1 MNKSIF
7 KALGVLAQNKG
18 MNKYLNIFKE
28 TGEGIKSQGM
38 DFFNRAIKQVVDE
51 GDQIETTLTT
61 KKYVHPDRPDI
72 FVEVDTSTG
81 NANVGLVDPEA
92 GAFAYTDEMKKEQLI
107 ESLEDEGLGAMGAR
121 ARADEILTM
130 REKAKMMRE
139 IGKSKIKN
147 KRQAMIDAY
156 NRIIKEKNK
165 KADGGRVGMFMGGK
179 LPQGAGLLRQMI
191 KMAAK
196 EKGLEKPSEMLS
208 KFNPKKVDKFTN
220 DPNLLF
226 MKADVKEGIMATDK
240 IKNFKDTA
248 QSGRIDIVS
257 YLLEMAKEL
266 RSTNLTFK
274 AQNDVM
280 INEAV
285 RLGMDRKQAEFL
297 VKGLSEGVKR
307 STKFPPPGAPE
318 PTDQGI
324 LELETILKNLKTGGK
339 PSRSLNAD
347 GGRVGLRYGGDTMGG
362 PNDKSNQDKGEVTSD
377 AGFANTSPSRV
388 EFDLRDLAK
397 TQQYSQPS
405 GVLAAGLGDG
415 PVTLVKDN
423 KTPFVQLKPYSVG
436 STNIGLNAILA
447 NRGLLSALIDPI
459 ESLEDDQLV
468 GDLSFTTGI
477 GPVGLNIGTD
487 FEGNKNLQ
495 MQTGIP
501 LFGGTLSG
509 DLRSDLEG
517 NTGVNFGFRKEL
529 KDGGDVSL
537 TVIEIPDISGSG
549 VETLFK
555 NK

>member
-1 MNKSIF
+1 MNKNIF
-7 KALGVLAQNKG
+7 RALGVLAQNKG

-28 TGEGIKSQGM
+28 TGEGIKSRGM
-38 DFFNRAIKQVVDE
+38 DFFNKAIKQVVDE

-81 NANVGLVDPEA
+81 NANVGLVDPDA
-92 GAFAYTDEMKKEQLI
+92 GAFAYTDEMKKDQLI
-107 ESLEDEGLGAMGAR
+107 ESLEDEGLGFGGAR
-121 ARADEILTM
+121 MEADRILTM
-130 REKAKMMRE
+130 REKAKLMKE
-139 IGKSKIKN
+139 IGKSKVKN
-147 KRQAMIDAY
+147 KRQRMIEAY
-156 NRIIKEKNK
+156 NEIIKERNK
-165 KADGGRVGMFMGGK
+165 KAGGGRVGMFMGGK

-191 KMAAK
+191 KMFAK
-196 EKGLEKPSEMLS
+196 EKGIENPSEMLS
-208 KFNPKKVDKFTN
+208 KFNPKRADKILD
-220 DPNLLF
+220 DPNIF
-226 MKADVKEGIMATDK
+226 MKADIKEGIMATDAAK
-240 IKNFKDTA
+240 ELKGQA
-248 QSGRIDIVS
+248 QSIRMDVVE
-257 YLLEMAKEL
+257 YLLKMAKEL
-266 RSTNLTFK
+266 RRANLTTK
-274 AQNDVM
+274 EQTNAM
-280 INEAV
+280 IEAGV
-285 RLGMDRKQAEFL
+285 KMGIGREQAEFL
-297 VKGLSEGVKR
+297 AKGLAKAAESAAGG
-307 STKFPPPGAPE
+307 FPRNAPK
-318 PTDQGI
+318 PTEQGI

-362 PNDKSNQDKGEVTSD
+362 PNDRSAQQAADN
-377 AGFANTSPSRV
+377 
-388 EFDLRDLAK
+388 RDRAK
-397 TQQYSQPS
+397 TEQYSRPS
-405 GVLAAGLGDG
+405 EVLAGALGDG
-415 PVTLVKDN
+415 PATLLRGRGN
-423 KTPFVQLKPYSVG
+423 KTPFVQVEPVTSFMSPTV
-436 STNIGLNAILA
+436 GLNAILA

-459 ESLEDDQLV
+459 KSLEDDQLV

-501 LFGGTLSG
+501 LFGGTLTG

-517 NTGVNFGFRKEL
+517 DTSANIGFRKVY

>member
-1 MNKSIF
+1 
-7 KALGVLAQNKG
+7 
-18 MNKYLNIFKE
+18 
-28 TGEGIKSQGM
+28 
-38 DFFNRAIKQVVDE
+38 
-51 GDQIETTLTT
+51 
-61 KKYVHPDRPDI
+61 
-72 FVEVDTSTG
+72 
-81 NANVGLVDPEA
+81 
-92 GAFAYTDEMKKEQLI
+92 
-107 ESLEDEGLGAMGAR
+107 
-121 ARADEILTM
+121 
-130 REKAKMMRE
+130 
-139 IGKSKIKN
+139 
-147 KRQAMIDAY
+147 
-156 NRIIKEKNK
+156 
-165 KADGGRVGMFMGGK
+165 
-179 LPQGAGLLRQMI
+179 
-191 KMAAK
+191 
-196 EKGLEKPSEMLS
+196 
-208 KFNPKKVDKFTN
+208 
-220 DPNLLF
+220 